1 MKQSKMVQVL
11 CKNQK
16 MRFVIAITLLTL
28 LGFIST
34 SLISYFVAHQA
45 VSKQITQSALP
56 LTSDNIYSE
65 IQRDLMSPVF
75 IASLMA
81 QDTFVRDWAISGG
94 KEPQPLIRYLS
105 EIQKKYKTV
114 TAFFVL
120 DETRQYYHP
129 NGVIQ
134 TIQPGPVINEWYF
147 RVKKMP
153 TEYEINIDHDTANPE
168 RLSVFVNYKVF
179 DYNHQF
185 IGATGV
191 GLALDKVQQ
200 LIENYQRKFNRVVY
214 FIDKNGELTLR
225 GSQFSANAKT
235 LQQPEFKNV
244 LDKDTTTTAASFQ
257 YQSGSH
263 TVYVNTRFI
272 PEFNWY
278 VVIEQTD
285 DAQTKK
291 LFNSLMINVVVSI
304 VISIIVLVASYYTLA
319 AYQRRLEYMATTDR
333 LSGAF
338 NRHSFDILFEQHL
351 RLAERK
357 NKPFSGILLD
367 IDYFKAINDKYGHV
381 VGDEVIKQLVGILRQ
396 QLRESDMLC
405 RWGGEEFLILLPE
418 CQIAAAVDI
427 AEQTRKMIQ
436 GFEFSQEIKLT
447 ASFGVAEFNIDEHP
461 SCQEKWIS
469 DMDKALYQAKANGR
483 NTVVEVC

>member
-1 MKQSKMVQVL
+1 MKQSQMVQVL

-65 IQRDLMSPVF
+65 IQRDLMRPVF

-81 QDTFVRDWAISGG
+81 QDTFLRDWAITG
-94 KEPQPLIRYLS
+94 EQDAQPLIRYLT
-105 EIQKKYKTV
+105 EIKNKYKTV
-114 TAFFVL
+114 TAFFVSDNTL
-120 DETRQYYHP
+120 QYYHP
-129 NGVIQ
+129 DGVIR
-134 TIQPGPVINEWYF
+134 TIQPGPVINQWYF
-147 RVKKMP
+147 RVKEMP

-200 LIENYQRKFNRVVY
+200 LIESYQEKFNRVVY
-214 FIDKNGELTLR
+214 FIDKKGELTLR

-235 LQQPEFKNV
+235 LQHPEFREV
-244 LDKDTTTTAASFQ
+244 LSSDSDKTSASFQ
-257 YQSGSH
+257 YQSGTH

-285 DAQTKK
+285 DIQTEKI
-291 LFNSLMINVVVSI
+291 FNSLIINVILSV
-304 VISIIVLVASYYTLA
+304 VISIIVLVASYFTLA
-319 AYQRRLEYMATTDR
+319 AYQKRLEHMATTDR

-338 NRHSFDILFEQHL
+338 NRHSFDILFAQHL

-381 VGDEVIKQLVGILRQ
+381 AGDEIIKQLVSILRE
-396 QLRESDMLC
+396 QLRQSDMLC

-418 CQIAAAVDI
+418 CQLSGAIDI
-427 AEQTRKMIQ
+427 AEQIREAIQ
-436 GFEFSQEIKLT
+436 EFDFSQQIKLT
-447 ASFGVAEFNIDEHP
+447 ASFGVAEFNVDEQP
-461 SCQEKWIS
+461 NAQEKWIS

-483 NTVVEVC
+483 NCVVNAS